1 MDALRGR
8 RFIIRISISN
18 RRTFSIKILEIQII
32 IYFSCSIRLLGVRI
46 SRTFLLSIPAFVRFN
61 TVELACSTGTGTKR
75 IKTKCEWIKMILQP
89 IKRALKG
96 AKLEFRGDI
105 SDRFCDFTD
114 NSMLLTH
121 IEKELLPIANAC
133 RSYKFNIDFFSYHS
147 ASEAANT
154 IASILQ
160 FGPIAG
166 CSNVSFNLILYKNF
180 PTVLPVDA
188 ISNWLNRSRTYDAI
202 SANGQAI
209 KERILEIKFDEYIPI
224 HNVSET
230 LNGLKK
236 VNFNYYD

>member
-1 MDALRGR
+1 
-8 RFIIRISISN
+8 
-18 RRTFSIKILEIQII
+18 
-32 IYFSCSIRLLGVRI
+32 
-46 SRTFLLSIPAFVRFN
+46 
-61 TVELACSTGTGTKR
+61 
-75 IKTKCEWIKMILQP
+75 MILQP

-133 RSYKFNIDFFSYHS
+133 RSYKFKIGFFSYLS
-147 ASEAANT
+147 ASAAANT

-166 CSNVSFNLILYKNF
+166 CSNVSFDLKLANYF
-180 PTVLPVDA
+180 ATSLPVDA
-188 ISNWLNRSRTYDAI
+188 ISNWLNHSRNFNAI

-209 KERILEIKFDEYIPI
+209 EDRILGIEINARILNI
-224 HNVSET
+224 SEM
-230 LNGLKK
+230 LSCLKK
-236 VNFNYYD
+236 VNFNYY